1 MYDSI
6 VGSFLSNLEDDSFRH
21 IPDEFTNTTTI
32 QLRASYMARD
42 VIGTKELN
50 NITDSHDDAALRSIY
65 WYIANKLVRIMLDTL
80 GISSIDLIKLD
91 LVKDMTIEDIMSMK
105 DYSNELDTSF
115 TKHTS

>member
-6 VGSFLSNLEDDSFRH
+6 VDSFLSNLEDGSFQH

-65 WYIANKLVRIMLDTL
+65 RHIANKLVRVMLDTL

-91 LVKDMTIEDIMSMK
+91 LVKDMSLDDIQKMK
-105 DYSNELDTSF
+105 SDIKTGA
-115 TKHTS
+115 